1 MLLIFEMLLF
11 QLHGPMPI
19 LGFDRLNQRMG
30 LRMGLLLP
38 PSVEPVETNGG
49 MGCHHEVVGSTLILG
64 FDKAQG
70 KTLFS
75 LRMGLRIGYCL
86 CKVGE

>member
-1 MLLIFEMLLF
+1 MGVKEQGGLGEIFVRLILSENTTNL
-11 QLHGPMPI
+11 QL
-19 LGFDRLNQRMG
+19 R
-30 LRMGLLLP
+30 LLLP

-49 MGCHHEVVGSTLILG
+49 MGCHHKVVGRMPILG